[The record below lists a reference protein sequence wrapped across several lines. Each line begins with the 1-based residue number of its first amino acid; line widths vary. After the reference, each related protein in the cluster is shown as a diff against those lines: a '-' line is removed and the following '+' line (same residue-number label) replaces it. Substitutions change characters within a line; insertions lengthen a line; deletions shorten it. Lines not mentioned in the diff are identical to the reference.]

1 MKKWKRLLFLKI
13 ARRLSRNNNSIPVPT
28 IISAKTSIKGDII
41 SDGILHVDGHVQG
54 DITCAELVIGIRGSV
69 TGCVTTQT
77 MHLYGT
83 LRGKALV
90 ESMFISK
97 SASLIG
103 DVTHHS
109 IAIEPGAFIDGH
121 CIRAGAPIP
130 AEQAK
135 PDLMLVDN
143 SSLSN
148 IITTKPI
155 VSKTKVKKKVS

>member
-41 SDGILHVDGHVQG
+41 SDGILHIDGHVQG
-54 DITCAELVIGIRGSV
+54 DVTCSELVIGIRGSV

-77 MHLYGT
+77 MHLYGA
-83 LRGKALV
+83 LRGKAWV
-90 ESMFISK
+90 ENMFISK

-103 DVTHHS
+103 DVTHNS

-121 CIRAGAPIP
+121 CIRAGDPIP
-130 AEQAK
+130 AEQGK

-143 SSLSN
+143 SKSTKT
-148 IITTKPI
+148 IVTKP
-155 VSKTKVKKKVS
+155 VSSKIRLKKKVC